1 MNSVRTIRSMLLP
14 TALFL
19 AAQSQAL
26 EVQVKIENLSPEGG
40 LYFTPVWVGFHD
52 GNFDVYDQGSTA
64 SEGLERFAED
74 GDFAALRNDFA
85 NTSGLDAVMVNPEG
99 FAGAPVFDP
108 GLASYEVFDL
118 DPVAQQYFSYGTT
131 MLLSAMM
138 TRWLTSYSMMPVN
151 STAPFLS

>member
-74 GDFAALRNDFA
+74 GDFAALRNDFGK
-85 NTSGLDAVMVNPEG
+85 SRRLCRRSS
-99 FAGAPVFDP
+99 F
-108 GLASYEVFDL
+108 
-118 DPVAQQYFSYGTT
+118 
-131 MLLSAMM
+131 
-138 TRWLTSYSMMPVN
+138 
-151 STAPFLS
+151 